1 MSSKLKVVAWKV
13 ESWSVPRWNR
23 NLLAEDLAQRRR
35 NTPRKRGR
43 ARSPLCHRCSFN
55 ISPFIN
61 APQFYDSSSYP
72 SQSSSFLF
80 SHAVCSFHEFNL
92 FYFYR
97 IFSRLLSLNS
107 RRIPRRKNLIKCIQC
122 IMTNVFIIQIHFFP
136 SSLWNLG
143 NAGARR
149 STFMSCTCC
158 LLFWICSL
166 ILKKKV

>member
-23 NLLAEDLAQRRR
+23 NLPAEDLAQRRR

-107 RRIPRRKNLIKCIQC
+107 RRIPRRKNPINCIQC
-122 IMTNVFIIQIHFFP
+122 IMY
-136 SSLWNLG
+136 SLFK
-143 NAGARR
+143 
-149 STFMSCTCC
+149 STFFHPRYEIWEMRGRGGPP
-158 LLFWICSL
+158 LWVVHVVFFFEFVVWF
-166 ILKKKV
+166 